1 MKSYRSFI
9 MLVVCGLLASIIGPG
24 GLKAA
29 EQPKAAPVKYELRWG
44 TIVAGGAWQVIGAAM
59 LEDVKKMNPN
69 IIGSTAPSTPT
80 TSLVSVHQGKL
91 NIAFSL
97 SDATAEAWDG
107 EGYFKPFG
115 KIQDIRNLITLYP
128 QATQIVVAADSNI
141 NKIEDLK
148 GKRISPGAKGL
159 SNDIES
165 QRLFAL
171 YGLSYKDF
179 KVSFLSF
186 EDAAQQFTDGHL
198 DALTLVTLPFPFASI
213 INISSK
219 RQIKLIS
226 IPDDKIAAL
235 AKFRGVEPY
244 TLPANT
250 YSGINY
256 PVKGIASR
264 AHLFVRQDFPEDV
277 AYSVVK
283 SIAANFKRY
292 PTVYKSMDLV
302 KETDIG
308 RDVGIPFHPGAIKFL
323 KEKGLVK

>member
-1 MKSYRSFI
+1 MKSYRFFTV
-9 MLVVCGLLASIIGPG
+9 LVLCGLLLVLSQNN
-24 GLKAA
+24 LVAA
-29 EQPKAAPVKYELRWG
+29 ESAKYELRWG

-69 IIGSTAPSTPT
+69 IIGSTGPSTPT

-97 SDATAEAWDG
+97 SDATAEAWEG

-115 KIQDIRNLITLYP
+115 KIQDIRNLMTIYP
-128 QATQIVVAADSNI
+128 QATHIVVAADSNI

-186 EDAAQQFTDGHL
+186 EDAAQQFTDGHI
-198 DALTLVTLPFPFASI
+198 DALTFVTLPFPFASI
-213 INISSK
+213 INVSSK
-219 RQIKLIS
+219 RQIKLLS

-244 TLPANT
+244 TIPAGT
-250 YSGINY
+250 YSSINY

-264 AHLFVRQDFPEDV
+264 AHIFVRQDFPEDT
-277 AYSVVK
+277 AYAVVK
-283 SIAANFKRY
+283 SIMANFKRY

-302 KETDIG
+302 KENDIG
-308 RDVGIPFHPGAIKFL
+308 RDIGIPFHPGAIKYL